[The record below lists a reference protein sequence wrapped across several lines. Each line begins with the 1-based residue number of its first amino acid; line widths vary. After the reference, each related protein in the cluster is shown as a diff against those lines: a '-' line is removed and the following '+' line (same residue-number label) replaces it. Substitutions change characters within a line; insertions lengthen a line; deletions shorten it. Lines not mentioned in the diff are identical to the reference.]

1 MLMLIIQIVMTAVAW
16 KKGWGPKA
24 LLPMVI
30 GLGLAF
36 IIGFTAGLSGGSP
49 RDIAAPLVLVDLGM
63 LISLIVMVSRKPAT
77 SGSTKEVEQPAA
89 KGAEVPAHGVK

>member
-1 MLMLIIQIVMTAVAW
+1 MTAVAW

-63 LISLIVMVSRKPAT
+63 LISLIVMVSRKPAKSET
-77 SGSTKEVEQPAA
+77 TKEVEQPAA
-89 KGAEVPAHGVK
+89 QGAEVPAPSLK

>member
-77 SGSTKEVEQPAA
+77 SGSVKEVVQPAA
-89 KGAEVPAHGVK
+89 QAAEVPAPGVK

>member
-1 MLMLIIQIVMTAVAW
+1 MLTLIIQIIMTGVAW

-63 LISLIVMVSRKPAT
+63 LISLIVMVSRKPAKFET
-77 SGSTKEVEQPAA
+77 IKEVEQPAA
-89 KGAEVPAHGVK
+89 QGGEVPAHSVK

>member
-1 MLMLIIQIVMTAVAW
+1 MLTLIIQIIMTGVAW

-63 LISLIVMVSRKPAT
+63 LISLIVMVSRKPAKSET
-77 SGSTKEVEQPAA
+77 SKEIGRPTAQ
-89 KGAEVPAHGVK
+89 GAEVPAPSAK

>member
-1 MLMLIIQIVMTAVAW
+1 MLMLIILIVMTAVAW

-36 IIGFTAGLSGGSP
+36 IIGFTAGLSGGSA
-49 RDIAAPLVLVDLGM
+49 RDIAAPLVLIDLGM
-63 LISLIVMVSRKPAT
+63 LVSLIVMVSRKPAKSET
-77 SGSTKEVEQPAA
+77 GKEVEQPAA
-89 KGAEVPAHGVK
+89 QGAEVPAPSAK

>member
-1 MLMLIIQIVMTAVAW
+1 MLMLIIQIIMTVVAW

-36 IIGFTAGLSGGSP
+36 IIGFTAVGG
-49 RDIAAPLVLVDLGM
+49 RW
-63 LISLIVMVSRKPAT
+63 
-77 SGSTKEVEQPAA
+77 GSA
-89 KGAEVPAHGVK
+89 G